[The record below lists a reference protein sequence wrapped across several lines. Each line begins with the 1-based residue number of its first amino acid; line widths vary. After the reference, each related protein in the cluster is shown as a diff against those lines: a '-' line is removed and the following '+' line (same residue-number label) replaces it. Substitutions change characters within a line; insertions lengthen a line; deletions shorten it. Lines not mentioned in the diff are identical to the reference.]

1 MAFGETKV
9 YFDGSHYIA
18 IPHTTRPSKKRYKP
32 PEETV
37 EVKDDKDNVKT
48 KETDSEDNEMDSTL
62 SDLESV
68 PFEVELE
75 EIEVDEDIFPESEPP
90 PIVISPRRATRK
102 DLFEEAYK
110 ENIDLPRKKRKQAI
124 YKAMRQ
130 YFNTDNDCETFVQL
144 NMERKARNL
153 MCRRIR
159 MTRKAN
165 LADFNYFCTFTYD
178 SKLHDE
184 DTFKKKL
191 KTAFRHFC
199 NRKGWRYM
207 GVWERSPEK
216 KRLHFHGLFHIPEG
230 TMPEMCIERNDYSF
244 STHKRQTI
252 NQNTYFL
259 KRFGRNDFEPIC
271 DQSRMNDATAYLMK
285 YMEKSGEKVVYS
297 KGLPQFFITDIM
309 DDDIICKIGMEEQ
322 KLLLY
327 DDFSCWDE
335 GVYIG
340 QVSNAVISQ
349 LRKAN

>member
-1 MAFGETKV
+1 MFYGETKI
-9 YFDGSHYIA
+9 YHDGSHFIG

-32 PEETV
+32 EEVTV
-37 EVKDDKDNVKT
+37 EVKEK
-48 KETDSEDNEMDSTL
+48 DSENKDRKCKDEELESTPL
-62 SDLESV
+62 DLEGV

-75 EIEVDEDIFPESEPP
+75 EIEVDEEIFPESEPP
-90 PIVISPRRATRK
+90 PVVTSPRRATRK
-102 DLFEEAYK
+102 ELFEEAYK

-124 YKAMRQ
+124 YKAMRP
-130 YFNTDNDCETFVQL
+130 YFDSDNDCETFVYL

-178 SKLHDE
+178 NKLHDE
-184 DTFKKKL
+184 DSFKKKL

-199 NRKGWRYM
+199 NRKGWTYM

-259 KRFGRNDFEPIC
+259 KRFGRNDFEPIN
-271 DQSRMNDATAYLMK
+271 DQTRMNDATAYLMK

-297 KGLPQFFITDIM
+297 KGLPQYFICDVWE
-309 DDDIICKIGMEEQ
+309 DDVITRVGVEEN

-327 DDFSCWDE
+327 DDFTCWEE
-335 GVYIG
+335 GVYVG
-340 QVSNAVISQ
+340 VVSPDVIKQ
-349 LRKAN
+349 LRKSN